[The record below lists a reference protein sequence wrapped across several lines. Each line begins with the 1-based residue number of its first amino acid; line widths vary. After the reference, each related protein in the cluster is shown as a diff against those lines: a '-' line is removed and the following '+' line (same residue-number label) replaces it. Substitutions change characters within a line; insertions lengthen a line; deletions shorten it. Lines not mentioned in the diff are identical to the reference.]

1 MTDRTHTAARA
12 AAFAGRLMARWQALP
27 GRWSALDMTLR
38 RIERA
43 PALTIVQRIAPVVVS
58 HHHAGPEVR
67 IQLALG
73 GGAGRDRSPAA
84 RPGEG
89 RAPLPGRGAR
99 AVVVDRIARLAERA
113 APVLAAAPPRS
124 PIALRPVTLPA
135 AELAPV
141 RSGRPGPVAP
151 VTVVRRDE
159 HERVET
165 VVRRTRTE
173 TAGPVA
179 SPASASASSSSSSAG
194 QPSGDDALA
203 GPAPRRSSSPRAAQP
218 VALAEVE
225 ITRLADRV
233 VERIQRRVTVQ
244 RERMGGR

>member
-1 MTDRTHTAARA
+1 
-12 AAFAGRLMARWQALP
+12 MARWQALP

-38 RIERA
+38 RIERE
-43 PALTIVQRIAPVVVS
+43 PARTIVQRIAPVVVS
-58 HHHAGPEVR
+58 HHHAGPQVR

-113 APVLAAAPPRS
+113 APVLAAAPRS

-141 RSGRPGPVAP
+141 RSGRPGPVVAAKI
-151 VTVVRRDE
+151 VRREE